1 MPGVIIV
8 GLGPGNPDLLTV
20 EAQRVLDAAGEVYTR
35 AIRHPALLALPPSTA
50 VIAVEAPPDGLAE
63 ALLVLGR
70 RPQGVIFAV
79 PGHPLVGEPTTA
91 ALLDACHR
99 EGLPCRV
106 VAGVSLLEAAC
117 GALGID
123 AVAAGV
129 QLIDPLDPRPDPGR
143 PALVAPL
150 RSFPEGLPALRDGL
164 LDLYPA
170 DHAVVIVDTAV
181 SPPQTTKLPLGD
193 LTKVFLPHEPTCLYL
208 PALPPE
214 RNFRSFGGLEGIVH
228 RLRAPGGCPWD
239 RAQTHESLRRFLAEE
254 AYEAL
259 DALDQGDP
267 AKLRE
272 ELGDLLLQVLLH
284 TEIAIESGE
293 FRFADVVEGIG
304 RKLVRRH
311 PHVFGDV
318 EVETPEQVV
327 DNWEAIKRD
336 ERGDERPLL
345 ADVPAA
351 MPALAY
357 SQALQRRAGTVGFQW
372 PDVES
377 VLEKL
382 AEEVE
387 ELSKAEDTAAQRD
400 ELGDVLFVLA
410 SVARHLEVDAEEA
423 LRLAARKFRER
434 FTRMEALARER
445 ALELAGLS
453 LSEMGALWQEAK
465 GQGGDLSNG

>member
-20 EAQRVLDAAGEVYTR
+20 EARRVLDAAGEVHTR
-35 AIRHPALLALPPSTA
+35 AIRHAALLALPPSTA
-50 VIAVEAPPDGLAE
+50 VIAVEAPSGGLAE

-70 RPQGVIFAV
+70 RPQGVVYAV

-91 ALLDACHR
+91 ALLDACRR

-117 GALGID
+117 EALGID

-129 QLIDPLDPRPDPGR
+129 QLVDPLDPKPDPGR

-150 RSFPEGLPALRDGL
+150 PEASFPEGLPALRDGL

-181 SPPQTTKLPLGD
+181 SPPTRTELPLGD
-193 LTKVFLPHEPTCLYL
+193 LTKAALPHGPGYLYL

-214 RNFRSFGGLEGIVH
+214 RNFRTFGGLEGIVH

-284 TEIAIESGE
+284 TEIAVEGGE
-293 FRFADVVEGIG
+293 FRLADVVEGIG

-318 EVETPEQVV
+318 HVETPEQVV

-336 ERGDERPLL
+336 ERGDDRPLL

-372 PDVES
+372 PTIES

-382 AEEVE
+382 VEEVE
-387 ELSKAEDTAAQRD
+387 ELSKAEDTAARRE

-445 ALELAGLS
+445 GLELAGLS
-453 LSEMGALWQEAK
+453 LSEMEALWQEAK
-465 GQGGDLSNG
+465 GT